1 MNDVAGSILAALTD
15 RRPVSIP
22 VALVAAHPDD
32 ETIGAGASLRLFGH
46 LLLVHATDG
55 APSNGVDARAA
66 GFATAAEYAEARGVE
81 LRAAL
86 FLAGA
91 DPELVGL
98 GFTDQAASTNMKAG
112 TRALAALLARHGAA
126 CVITHPYE
134 GGHPDH
140 DATACMVHAACAM
153 LPSPPC
159 IVEMTSYHA
168 TVDGMAYGVFLPNG
182 EPHVT
187 VSLSMTERAAKRA
200 MLDAFTTQY
209 ATLTPFGAAEER
221 FRRAPRYDFAQP
233 PHPGTLH
240 YERFDWGM
248 TGSRW
253 RELAVAG

>member
-1 MNDVAGSILAALTD
+1 LSDVVASILAGLTD

-32 ETIGAGASLRLFGH
+32 ETIGAGASLRLFGR

-55 APSNGVDARAA
+55 APSNGVDAQAA
-66 GFATAAEYAEARGVE
+66 GFPTVAEYAEARGVE

-98 GFTDQAASTNMKAG
+98 GFTDQAASANIG
-112 TRALAALLARHGAA
+112 LGSRALAALLARHGAA

-140 DATACMVHAACAM
+140 DATACMVHAACAL

-168 TVDGMAYGVFLPNG
+168 TADGMACGVFLPNG

-187 VSLSMTERAAKRA
+187 VPLSMMERAAKRA

-209 ATLTPFGAAEER
+209 ATLAPFGAIEEC
-221 FRRAPRYDFAQP
+221 FRQAPRYDFTQP
-233 PHPGTLH
+233 PHPGTLY

-248 TGSRW
+248 TGLRW
-253 RELAVAG
+253 RELAAAA

>member
-1 MNDVAGSILAALTD
+1 MSDVAASVLAALAE
-15 RRPVSIP
+15 RRPVGIP

-32 ETIGAGASLRLFGH
+32 ETVGAGACLGLFGR
-46 LLLVHATDG
+46 LLLIHATDG
-55 APSNGVDARAA
+55 APANGVDARAA
-66 GFATAAEYAEARGVE
+66 GFASVAEYAEARGVE

-98 GFTDQAASTNMKAG
+98 GFTDQAASENMHAAAQ
-112 TRALAALLARHGAA
+112 ALARLLAGHGAA

-140 DATACMVHAACAM
+140 DATAHMVHAACAL

-159 IVEMTSYHA
+159 IMEMTSYHA
-168 TVDGMAYGVFLPNG
+168 TPGGMASGLFLPNG

-187 VSLSMTERAAKRA
+187 VPLSMMERAAKRA

-209 ATLTPFGAAEER
+209 ATLAPFGAVEEC
-221 FRRAPRYDFAQP
+221 FRRAPPYDFAQP
-233 PHPGTLH
+233 PHPGMLY

-248 TGSRW
+248 TGLRW
-253 RELAVAG
+253 RELAAAR

>member
-1 MNDVAGSILAALTD
+1 MNDVAASILAALIQ

-32 ETIGAGASLRLFGH
+32 ETVGAGACLRLFGR

-55 APSNGVDARAA
+55 APANGVDAQAA
-66 GFATAAEYAEARGVE
+66 GFATVADYAEARDVE

-91 DPELVGL
+91 DPELVSL
-98 GFTDQAASTNMKAG
+98 GFTDQAASENMHIGA
-112 TRALAALLARHGAA
+112 RALARLLAGHGAA

-140 DATACMVHAACAM
+140 DATAHMVHAACAL

-159 IVEMTSYHA
+159 IMEMTSYHA
-168 TVDGMAYGVFLPNG
+168 TADGMACGMFLPNG
-182 EPHVT
+182 EPHVA
-187 VSLSMTERAAKRA
+187 VPLSMTERAAKRA

-209 ATLTPFGAAEER
+209 ATLAPFGATEEC
-221 FRRAPRYDFAQP
+221 FRQAPSYDFAQP
-233 PHPGTLH
+233 PHSGTLY

-253 RELAVAG
+253 RELAAAG